1 MSNFDLI
8 YENLKEFYRVNDDLR
23 NDLNNFCIECHGIS
37 LDDFI
42 KAYAKS
48 CSESDKVQIYID
60 ELKYLN
66 EEPHSITEQEIM
78 YEIIEYFDFKEVT
91 Q

>member
-23 NDLNNFCIECHGIS
+23 NDLNNFCIECHGIT
-37 LDDFI
+37 LNEFL
-42 KAYAKS
+42 KTYAKS
-48 CSESDKVQIYID
+48 CSESDNVQIYID

-66 EEPHSITEQEIM
+66 EEPHSITEQETM
-78 YEIIEYFDFKEVT
+78 YELIEYFNLEEV
-91 Q
+91 

>member
-48 CSESDKVQIYID
+48 CSESDNVQIYID

-66 EEPHSITEQEIM
+66 EEPHSITEQEVM
-78 YEIIEYFDFKEVT
+78 YELIEYFELEGAK

>member
-1 MSNFDLI
+1 MRNFNLI

-37 LDDFI
+37 LGDFI

-48 CSESDKVQIYID
+48 CSESDNVQIYID
-60 ELKYLN
+60 ELKCLN

-78 YEIIEYFDFKEVT
+78 YEIIEYFDFMEVT

>member
-8 YENLKEFYRVNDDLR
+8 YEYLTKFYSVNDDLR
-23 NDLNNFCIECHGIS
+23 NDLNNFCIECHGIT
-37 LDDFI
+37 LNDFI

-48 CSESDKVQIYID
+48 CSESDNVQIYID

-66 EEPHSITEQEIM
+66 EEPHSITEQITM
-78 YEIIEYFDFKEVT
+78 YELIEYFDFKEVA
-91 Q
+91 

>member
-1 MSNFDLI
+1 MSNYDFI

-23 NDLNNFCIECHGIS
+23 NDLNNFCIECHGIT
-37 LDDFI
+37 LDEFF

-48 CSESDKVQIYID
+48 SSESDNVQTYID

-78 YEIIEYFDFKEVT
+78 YELIEIFDFQEVK

>member
-1 MSNFDLI
+1 MSNYNLI
-8 YENLKEFYRVNDDLR
+8 YENLTKFYSVNDDLR
-23 NDLNNFCIECHGIS
+23 NDLNNFRIECHGII
-37 LDDFI
+37 LNEFF

-48 CSESDKVQIYID
+48 CSESDDVQIYID

-66 EEPHSITEQEIM
+66 EEPHSITEQETM
-78 YEIIEYFDFKEVT
+78 YELIENFDFQEGK